1 MYAATTPTASA
12 GTTIDAVL
20 EDLDVLLAAIPSGAQ
35 ARFYFAVDSTNA
47 KRLAVK
53 SGNGVPA
60 FPKFGING
68 GEIIPGVM
76 GLVSDS
82 LPAGAALLFDAS
94 QIMADSGKV
103 SLDVAHHA
111 SVQFDTSPDSPPSAS
126 TVPANLWQNDL
137 VALKA
142 ERDYA
147 YSVMRTTAVA
157 SLSGVDYSN

>member
-1 MYAATTPTASA
+1 M
-12 GTTIDAVL
+12 I
-20 EDLDVLLAAIPSGAQ
+20 
-35 ARFYFAVDSTNA
+35 DSTNA

-94 QIMADSGKV
+94 QIMADSGKI
-103 SLDVAHHA
+103 SLDMARHA
-111 SVQFDTSPDSPPSAS
+111 SDS
-126 TVPANLWQNDL
+126 V
-137 VALKA
+137 
-142 ERDYA
+142 
-147 YSVMRTTAVA
+147 
-157 SLSGVDYSN
+157 